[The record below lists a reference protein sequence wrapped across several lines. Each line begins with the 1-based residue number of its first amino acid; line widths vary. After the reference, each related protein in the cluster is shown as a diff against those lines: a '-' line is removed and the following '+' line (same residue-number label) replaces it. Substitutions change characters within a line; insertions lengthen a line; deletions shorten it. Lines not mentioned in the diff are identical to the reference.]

1 MLFTHDVVLYLRLE
15 LSGVATVKV
24 HEVRL
29 MLVDTVTILVNDALL
44 TKQVPLI
51 AESISSCCTK
61 GLFTPD
67 IVELLLRPW
76 LGCGIMI
83 TVTRFLC
90 ASELPNLLGQT
101 VDAIEEVVNCD
112 RLSRQLR
119 LLLLILLL
127 KLICKQHEFVL
138 LCTRLLEELLN

>member
-1 MLFTHDVVLYLRLE
+1 MLLSVASVVIIEDSQTRCIYIS
-15 LSGVATVKV
+15 LS
-24 HEVRL
+24 
-29 MLVDTVTILVNDALL
+29 
-44 TKQVPLI
+44 LI
-51 AESISSCCTK
+51 SADLWRIFFK
-61 GLFTPD
+61 
-67 IVELLLRPW
+67 
-76 LGCGIMI
+76 
-83 TVTRFLC
+83 TRFLC

-101 VDAIEEVVNCD
+101 IYAIEEVVNCD